1 MQLEY
6 SVGRMGYVTYDLV
19 EDPLFVFSE
28 NRMPLNP
35 LDSRRFPFENI

>member
-19 EDPLFVFSE
+19 EDPLFVF
-28 NRMPLNP
+28 
-35 LDSRRFPFENI
+35 FFWK